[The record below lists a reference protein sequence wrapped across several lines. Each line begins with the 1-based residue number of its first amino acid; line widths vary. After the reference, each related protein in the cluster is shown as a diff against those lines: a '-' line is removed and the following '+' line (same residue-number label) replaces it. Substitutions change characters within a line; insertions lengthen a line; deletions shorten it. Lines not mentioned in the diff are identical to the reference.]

1 MKIAD
6 KIQPVKKRPSK
17 AEALKAVETLLTW
30 IGENPA
36 REGLVETPR
45 RVVDSYEEIFR
56 GYNEDPE
63 QVLSKTFTDIENYDE
78 MILVKNIQIE
88 SYCEHHMLPII
99 GTAHIAYIPN
109 QKIVGLSK
117 LARVADIFAKR
128 LQTQEKM
135 TVQIVN
141 SIDKALK
148 PLGTAVVIDAVHQ
161 CMTMRGVHKSDSST
175 VTSKMTGL
183 FNTDAALR
191 KALFN
196 RLK

>member
-109 QKIVGLSK
+109 QKIVWLSK
-117 LARVADIFAKR
+117 LARVADNFAKR

>member
-1 MKIAD
+1 MKLAD
-6 KIQPVKKRPSK
+6 KIQPVKTKPSK
-17 AEALKAVETLLTW
+17 SDALKAVKTLLTW
-30 IGENPA
+30 IGDNPE
-36 REGLVETPR
+36 REGLTETPR
-45 RVVDSYEEIFR
+45 RVVDSYTEMFR
-56 GYNEDPE
+56 GYDEDPE
-63 QVLSKTFTDIENYDE
+63 QVLSKTFTEIDNYDE
-78 MILVKNIQIE
+78 MILVKNIKIE

-128 LQTQEKM
+128 LQTQEKL

-148 PLGTAVVIDAVHQ
+148 PLGTAVIIDAIHQ
-161 CMTMRGVHKSDSST
+161 CMTIRGVNKTDSST

-183 FNTDAALR
+183 FNTDAELR
-191 KALFN
+191 TALFD